1 MCLIVIW
8 VIDRFIGGGD
18 IGVEYLR
25 DKISKTR
32 IEKFLHD
39 TDFLTTSILV
49 NYCISMLAKMS
60 GCAAQPELDWEIREL
75 FETSDSRR
83 YLTSLIQNYNCF
95 WIISSFTFSNIKT
108 FESGERFLGDG
119 LIGSMR
125 LNKFD

>member
-1 MCLIVIW
+1 
-8 VIDRFIGGGD
+8 
-18 IGVEYLR
+18 
-25 DKISKTR
+25 
-32 IEKFLHD
+32 
-39 TDFLTTSILV
+39 
-49 NYCISMLAKMS
+49 MLAKMS
-60 GCAAQPELDWEIREL
+60 GGAQPELDWEIREL